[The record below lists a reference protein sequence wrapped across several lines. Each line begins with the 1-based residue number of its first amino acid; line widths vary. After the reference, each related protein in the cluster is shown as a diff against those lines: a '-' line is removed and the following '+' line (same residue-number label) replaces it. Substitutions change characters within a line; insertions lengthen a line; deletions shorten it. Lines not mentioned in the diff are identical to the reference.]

1 LHVKDFAALSP
12 AALARGDAA
21 AAGDGVVGA
30 SALDTLLYDDFYGRP
45 TMNSDDHNAIE
56 QTVQTYLDGLY
67 EGDAD
72 KLASVFHETSALTYE
87 QDGKL
92 VVLPRE
98 QWLKAVRERP
108 TPKAKGLPRDDTI
121 LLVDQSGP
129 TTAFVKVKCQI
140 PPRFF
145 TDYLSLLKVDGRWV
159 VAQKVFATVVK
170 S

>member
-1 LHVKDFAALSP
+1 MKNDE
-12 AALARGDAA
+12 R
-21 AAGDGVVGA
+21 
-30 SALDTLLYDDFYGRP
+30 
-45 TMNSDDHNAIE
+45 NAIE

-92 VVLPRE
+92 TVLPRE
-98 QWLKAVRERP
+98 QWLKSVRERGS
-108 TPKAKGLPRDDTI
+108 PKSKGLARDDAI
-121 LLVDQSGP
+121 LQVDQAGP
-129 TTAFVKVKCQI
+129 TTALVKVKCQI
-140 PPRFF
+140 PPRYF

>member
-1 LHVKDFAALSP
+1 MS
-12 AALARGDAA
+12 
-21 AAGDGVVGA
+21 
-30 SALDTLLYDDFYGRP
+30 
-45 TMNSDDHNAIE
+45 SDDRKAIE

-72 KLASVFHETSALTYE
+72 KLASVFHDTSALTYE

-108 TPKAKGLPRDDTI
+108 KPTEKGLPRDDVI
-121 LLVDQSGP
+121 LMIDQSGP
-129 TTAFVKVKCQI
+129 ATAFVKVKCQI

-145 TDYLSLLKVDGRWV
+145 TDYLNLLKIDGRWV

>member
-1 LHVKDFAALSP
+1 
-12 AALARGDAA
+12 
-21 AAGDGVVGA
+21 
-30 SALDTLLYDDFYGRP
+30 
-45 TMNSDDHNAIE
+45 MNSDERNAIE

-108 TPKAKGLPRDDTI
+108 APKAKGLARDDAI
-121 LLVDQSGP
+121 LMIDQSGP
-129 TTAFVKVKCQI
+129 TTAFVKVKCQM

-170 S
+170 P

>member
-1 LHVKDFAALSP
+1 MS
-12 AALARGDAA
+12 
-21 AAGDGVVGA
+21 
-30 SALDTLLYDDFYGRP
+30 
-45 TMNSDDHNAIE
+45 SDDRKAIE

-72 KLASVFHETSALTYE
+72 KLASVFHDTSALTYE

-108 TPKAKGLPRDDTI
+108 KPKDKGLARDDVI
-121 LLVDQSGP
+121 LMVDQSGP
-129 TTAFVKVKCQI
+129 TTAFVKVKCQL

-145 TDYLSLLKVDGRWV
+145 TDYLNLLKIEGRWV

-170 S
+170 P